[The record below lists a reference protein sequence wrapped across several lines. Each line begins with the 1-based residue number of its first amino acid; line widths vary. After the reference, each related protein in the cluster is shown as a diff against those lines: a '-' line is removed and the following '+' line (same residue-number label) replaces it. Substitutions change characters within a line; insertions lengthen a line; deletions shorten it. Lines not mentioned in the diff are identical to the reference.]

1 MRSLKLEISEILSLA
16 LEIQAEE
23 VSLMLTLPPRADMG
37 DFAFPCFKFAKEN
50 RISPKDAAQQLSLK
64 MADVLK
70 EYDLIEQARPEGPYI
85 NIFLNRKEV
94 YARYKEYFK
103 HIAGKSFKRD
113 RANKTVVIDYSS
125 PNIAKPIAFHHIRS
139 TVIGSIIGNIFE
151 TAGYTVVRINYL
163 GDWGTQFGKLVTAF
177 EKYGNDEKLQKE
189 GIRHLL
195 DIYVQYHKDETPEFN
210 SLAKEWFKR
219 MEAGDVKAL
228 EYWSKFREIS
238 IKEFDRVYK
247 RLGVV
252 FTHTEGE
259 SFYKDPSAVIESIH
273 NKIGT
278 VVSEGAVIVD
288 LSEYD
293 MPPMLLEKTDG
304 TKLYATRDLA
314 AAIDRQ
320 KRFVFDES
328 LYVVGNQQDLHFKQ
342 LFKVLELMGF
352 DWHSKCKHVQFGLLH
367 LADTK
372 MSTREGK
379 VIFLDEVLDKSV
391 ELAIKAIEEKN
402 PDLSNKEEVAEAV
415 GVGAIVF
422 GDIVKR
428 RTQDI
433 AFKWDDILNFDG
445 ETAPYVQYTHARAG
459 SILRKADFMQST
471 SIETAYEP
479 NDAEFELIKLFYSFD
494 DKIDEAKKD
503 HEPFV
508 IARYVLDIARSF
520 NRFYYQEK
528 IIDVDNEIA
537 KQEKLFIIYT
547 IKELLKQNLAILG
560 IRAPERM

>member
-1 MRSLKLEISEILSLA
+1 MKSLKLEISAIISLA
-16 LEIQAEE
+16 SGIKAEE
-23 VSLMLTLPPRADMG
+23 INSMLTTPPKADMG

-50 RISPKDAAQQLSLK
+50 GMSPKDAAKQLSDK
-64 MADVLK
+64 VLEK
-70 EYDLIEQARPEGPYI
+70 IKNEALIETVHPEGPYM
-85 NIFLNRKEV
+85 NIVLNRNEAYLK
-94 YARYKEYFK
+94 YKEYFK
-103 HIAGKSFKRD
+103 YLSGKLFKRD

-125 PNIAKPIAFHHIRS
+125 PNIAKPLAFHHIRS
-139 TVIGSIIGNIFE
+139 AVIGNIIGNIFE
-151 TAGYTVVRINYL
+151 TCGYNVIRINYL

-177 EKYGNDEKLQKE
+177 EKYGNEEQLQKD
-189 GIRHLL
+189 GIKHLL
-195 DIYVQYHKDETPEFN
+195 EIYVQYHKDEDTELN
-210 SLAKEWFKR
+210 TTAKAWFKK
-219 MEAGDVKAL
+219 METGDPKAI
-228 EYWSKFREIS
+228 EYWEKFREIS

-259 SFYKDPSAVIESIH
+259 SFYKNPDDVIASIH
-273 NKIGT
+273 SKIGT

-288 LSEYD
+288 LSKYD

-304 TKLYATRDLA
+304 TKLYATRDIA

-320 KRFVFDES
+320 KRFAFDES

-342 LFKVLELMGF
+342 LFKVLELMGV
-352 DWHSKCKHVQFGLLH
+352 DWFSKCKHIQFGLLH
-367 LADTK
+367 LADSK

-391 ELAIKAIEEKN
+391 ELAVKAIEEKN
-402 PDLSNKEEVAEAV
+402 PELKNKEEVAEAV
-415 GVGAIVF
+415 GVGAIIF
-422 GDIVKR
+422 GDIAKR

-433 AFKWDDILNFDG
+433 AFKWDEILSFDG

-459 SILRKADFMQST
+459 SILRKADFMQEVST
-471 SIETAYEP
+471 DTDYKP
-479 NDAEFELIKLFYSFD
+479 NDAEFELIKLFCTFD
-494 DKIDEAKKD
+494 DKIDEARKE

-508 IARYVLDIARSF
+508 VARYVLDVARAF

-528 IIDVDNEIA
+528 IIDVDDKKA
-537 KQEKLFIIYT
+537 KNEKLFIVYS
-547 IKELLKQNLAILG
+547 IKELLKQSLAILG